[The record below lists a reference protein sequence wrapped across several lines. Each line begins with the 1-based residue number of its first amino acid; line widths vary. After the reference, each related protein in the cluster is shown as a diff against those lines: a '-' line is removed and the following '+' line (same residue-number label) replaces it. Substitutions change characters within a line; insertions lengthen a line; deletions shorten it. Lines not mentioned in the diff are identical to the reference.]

1 MSEESNPRLKLALG
15 TKRNIDAFSWGKGQF
30 GGRELVVLPTVFPG
44 EHFTPFLADRMVEV
58 ARETVGRI
66 GHCHTLEMGAGTGA
80 AILTVAGVPGVS
92 AVAIDVN
99 PMAALNVSANALHWG
114 VECRSLAGD
123 VFAPLEPEERFDLVF
138 WHIPFMD
145 LDPGEIHDPRYTA
158 GFDPGYAALK
168 RFLDAI
174 SSRLA
179 PGGQAF
185 LGLDRTLCDF
195 SSVEKLARAR
205 GHSFDVRAESETR
218 RGNLDIRFTVTRI
231 V

>member
-1 MSEESNPRLKLALG
+1 MSDNVNMRLKLALG
-15 TKRNIDAFSWGKGQF
+15 TKWNIDAFSWGRGKF
-30 GGRELVVLPTVFPG
+30 ANRDLVVLPTVFPG
-44 EHFTPFLADRMVEV
+44 EYFTPFLADEMVRV
-58 ARETVGRI
+58 ATETVAHL
-66 GHCHTLEMGAGTGA
+66 GHCHALEMGAGTGA
-80 AILTVAGVPGVS
+80 AILTVGEVPGVT

-114 VECRSLAGD
+114 IKCRSLAGD
-123 VFAPLEPEERFDLVF
+123 VFAPLDVDEKFDLVF

-145 LDPGEIHDPRYTA
+145 LDPGEISDPRYTA

-174 SSRLA
+174 VGRLA
-179 PGGQAF
+179 PGGRAF

-195 SSVEKLARAR
+195 AAVEKLARSR
-205 GHSFDVRAESETR
+205 GLTFDVRAESKTQ
-218 RGNLDIRFTVTRI
+218 RGNLEISFTVTQI

>member
-30 GGRELVVLPTVFPG
+30 AGRELVVLPTVFPG
-44 EHFTPFLADRMVEV
+44 EHFTPFLAEQMTAFAKDTV
-58 ARETVGRI
+58 ARL
-66 GHCHTLEMGAGTGA
+66 GHCHALEMGAGTGA

-92 AVAIDVN
+92 AVAVDVN

-123 VFAPLEPEERFDLVF
+123 VFAPLGPDEKFDLVF

-174 SSRLA
+174 AGRLT
-179 PGGQAF
+179 PSGQAY

-195 SSVEKLARAR
+195 SAVEGLARAR
-205 GHSFDVRAESETR
+205 GLSFDVRAESETR